1 MVLVSKTKV
10 YNITDEDIVELLE
23 MGGIGY
29 WADSAEID
37 TEKRLYKVTLDKQTA
52 WECDGKEEYYLHFD
66 DIAQTVVSLGMRELE
81 CWTDSVDG
89 ARDYLESLDVT
100 YMDSLVADSVV
111 QFVIFGEL
119 VFG

>member
-10 YNITDEDIVELLE
+10 YKVSDEDIVELLE

-29 WADSAEID
+29 WAESAKID
-37 TEKRLYKVTLDKQTA
+37 AKNRLYKVTLDKQTA
-52 WECDGKEEYYLHFD
+52 WECDGKREYYLHFD
-66 DIAQTVVSLGMRELE
+66 DIAQTLVSLGMRELE

-89 ARDYLESLDVT
+89 ARDYLESSDASYLDCLVT
-100 YMDSLVADSVV
+100 DSVV